1 MITDYVS
8 KLGVVI
14 LLTEC
19 IRVVLKVVVV
29 VSVSLVFEDIF
40 ELFAFLLG
48 VWEEVTSSLSKLV
61 FPVSDDMSS

>member
-14 LLTEC
+14 LLTKC
-19 IRVVLKVVVV
+19 IGVVLKVVVV

-48 VWEEVTSSLSKLV
+48 V
-61 FPVSDDMSS
+61 

>member
-61 FPVSDDMSS
+61 FPVSDDMLS